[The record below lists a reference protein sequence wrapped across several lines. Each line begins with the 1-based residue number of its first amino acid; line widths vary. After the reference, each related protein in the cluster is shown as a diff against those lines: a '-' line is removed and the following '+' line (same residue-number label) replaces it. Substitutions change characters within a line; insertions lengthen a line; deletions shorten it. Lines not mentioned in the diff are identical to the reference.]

1 MKTAELLARIE
12 QLENEPQPDKE
23 DWFDLLYG
31 NIPTIKEALSNIKQI
46 QSDAQKH
53 GEQIGWEKGM
63 AEASEIAI
71 KCISRQFSAH
81 YHGAS
86 LIIRDSIIEAR
97 DKNQNK
103 L

>member
-1 MKTAELLARIE
+1 MKTLKECLDLFDEVSRPEAIE
-12 QLENEPQPDKE
+12 IIQL
-23 DWFDLLYG
+23 
-31 NIPTIKEALSNIKQI
+31 
-46 QSDAQKH
+46 DAQKH